1 MPFYL
6 TSFQAKDNMPDVPD
20 LPEGDFMNSEHWPRI
35 KHGPPDKADFLAAQ
49 NQTMARSM
57 LKEAKKREAGH
68 KLAVAK
74 KLEVDAGVVAAAKPT
89 TSTAA
94 KQAIDA
100 DREYVDNHLTADL
113 KAEVATLTLDYVD
126 GVKAKDLRQTN
137 AVSVV
142 RDDLVGKGA
151 RQVQGKMTIQCK
163 QEWDEMVEA
172 PVKLLFFHA
181 SKQYAAS
188 DHTARA

>member
-1 MPFYL
+1 ML
-6 TSFQAKDNMPDVPD
+6 T
-20 LPEGDFMNSEHWPRI
+20 LLHR
-35 KHGPPDKADFLAAQ
+35 
-49 NQTMARSM
+49 
-57 LKEAKKREAGH
+57 
-68 KLAVAK
+68 LAVAK